1 MKTAINTMFIFRDN
15 TEEFCIC
22 FSVSGIQSAISNHF
36 KVFFRD
42 MGKESFDEINSGDSF
57 LDVFIIFMTIVMKSN
72 RIPIIAVY
80 SGGCDNGTSKVTTD
94 IFDGCVRIAEVR
106 FGINVETM
114 FMVAVTFGFDLFKR
128 RTDDRF
134 YFVQECGA
142 EGVTKES
149 IVKVSDM
156 TPETIITKAT
166 FRKKTVDMGIPFEVS
181 AKGM

>member
-1 MKTAINTMFIFRDN
+1 M
-15 TEEFCIC
+15 
-22 FSVSGIQSAISNHF
+22 
-36 KVFFRD
+36 
-42 MGKESFDEINSGDSF
+42 SF
-57 LDVFIIFMTIVMKSN
+57 
-72 RIPIIAVY
+72 
-80 SGGCDNGTSKVTTD
+80 

-106 FGINVETM
+106 FGINVEIM
-114 FMVAVTFGFDLFKR
+114 FMVAVTFGFDLFKT

-134 YFVQECGA
+134 HFVQECGA